1 MRVCQQHA
9 IPCLT
14 AQWDANLGTN
24 AAFNVT
30 INLHPTVGDVGST
43 LASFLHE
50 AQGWQ
55 ELGLIYAH
63 DDSEFETTF
72 DANYAFCICSETC
85 LISLSEFLL
94 TKVE

>member
-1 MRVCQQHA
+1 MQVCQQHA

-30 INLHPTVGDVGST
+30 INLHPAVVDVGST

-50 AQGWQ
+50 AQGWK

-63 DDSEFETTF
+63 DDSKLATASGQEV
-72 DANYAFCICSETC
+72 AFIPRKKEV
-85 LISLSEFLL
+85 
-94 TKVE
+94 K

>member
-9 IPCLT
+9 IPCFT
-14 AQWDANLGTN
+14 AQWDATVDTN

-30 INLHPTVGDVGST
+30 VNLHPALEDVGET

-50 AQGWQ
+50 EQGWQ

-63 DDSEFETTF
+63 KDREFF
-72 DANYAFCICSETC
+72 QFQKNAIF
-85 LISLSEFLL
+85 
-94 TKVE
+94 